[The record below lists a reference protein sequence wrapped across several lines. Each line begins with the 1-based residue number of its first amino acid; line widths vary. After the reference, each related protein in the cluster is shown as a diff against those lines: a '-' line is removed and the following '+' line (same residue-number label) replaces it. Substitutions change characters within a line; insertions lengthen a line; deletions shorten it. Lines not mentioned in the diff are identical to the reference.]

1 MFIVPLSSNITP
13 LQSISKT
20 GNAAAAQT
28 AQADAGSSFK
38 SILDDAIEAQ
48 NIAKQDG
55 YDLAM
60 NNTEDIATVMI
71 NSLRATTALQT
82 VTQLTSRAIS
92 SYKEIMQMQI

>member
-1 MFIVPLSSNITP
+1 MFIVPISSNITP
-13 LQSISKT
+13 LQSVSQTGSAGAARKT
-20 GNAAAAQT
+20 AEGGEST
-28 AQADAGSSFK
+28 FK
-38 SILDDAIEAQ
+38 SILNDAVEAQ
-48 NIAKQDG
+48 NTAKQDA